1 MANCI
6 CSPPNSRYHRSSPKH
21 SIHPAGHG
29 IFISHSSNAARDP
42 GTLNF
47 MRDEPL
53 TYSTSAGTREGTT
66 ILKLV
71 GPLTLSNMFSLQTD
85 MRALQ
90 SPLTIID
97 LSETEYMDSAGL
109 GVLVNFY
116 VSAQSHGR
124 KTALVGVN
132 NRIDALLDM
141 THVKTLLRSFPTIE
155 EAEAQA

>member
-1 MANCI
+1 
-6 CSPPNSRYHRSSPKH
+6 
-21 SIHPAGHG
+21 
-29 IFISHSSNAARDP
+29 
-42 GTLNF
+42 

-90 SPLTIID
+90 GPLTIID

>member
-1 MANCI
+1 MAKLYLLPAQLPA
-6 CSPPNSRYHRSSPKH
+6 SPPQLQPRSPTRSTRNFHLP
-21 SIHPAGHG
+21 
-29 IFISHSSNAARDP
+29 FIERLHDP

-53 TYSTSAGTREGTT
+53 TYSTSAGNREGTT

-71 GPLTLSNMFSLQTD
+71 GPLTLSNMFSLQND
-85 MRALQ
+85 MRAIQ
-90 SPLTIID
+90 GPLTIID

-116 VSAQSHGR
+116 VSGQTHGR

-132 NRIDALLDM
+132 DRIDALLDM
-141 THVKTLLRSFPTIE
+141 THVKTLLRTFPSIE
-155 EAEAQA
+155 EAEANA